1 MLSTRLIPD
10 YGDVSNPDV
19 RAKYGYL
26 EAGVSIFG
34 NAAMF
39 AVKLVLGIMIN
50 SISLIVD
57 SFHTLSDT
65 GTSVVVLL
73 GFKTSKKAPDSE
85 HPFGHG
91 RAEFVAT
98 LIIAVLLVVVGLTFV
113 LGSMERM
120 IHVSPVE
127 GRILIAVLM
136 IVFAVVKELMARFS
150 IILGKKIDSS
160 TLIADAW
167 HHRTDAVASVLVAV
181 AIVGARYNYY
191 MLDAIF
197 GMAISA
203 LIIYTGVKLA
213 KDASDRLMG
222 KTPDENVLKNVK
234 SAAKSVGGVKDV
246 HGIAVHDYGVSK
258 VISMHIEVEKGISM
272 EDAHNIATRV
282 EDNVKTNVKA
292 EATVH
297 VEPHGKESINRAE
310 VEKNIRDIV
319 MKCENVVSCHGVDM
333 VFNGCSGVIEF
344 HVVVD
349 RHMSV
354 DESHDMIHKLIYQVQ
369 KRYPRFKVHAH
380 VEPKAG

>member
-10 YGDVSNPDV
+10 YGDISKPGV
-19 RAKYGYL
+19 RARYGYL

-258 VISMHIEVEKGISM
+258 VISMHVEVEKGISM

-282 EDNVKTNVKA
+282 EDSVKTNVKA

-380 VEPKAG
+380 VEPVCG

>member
-1 MLSTRLIPD
+1 MLSTRFIPD
-10 YGDVSNPDV
+10 YGDISKPSV

-113 LGSMERM
+113 LSSMERM

-136 IVFAVVKELMARFS
+136 IVFAVVKELMAHFS

-167 HHRTDAVASVLVAV
+167 HHRTDAFTNVLVAV

>member
-1 MLSTRLIPD
+1 MLSTRFIPD
-10 YGDVSNPDV
+10 YGDISKPSV

-50 SISLIVD
+50 SISLITD

-65 GTSVVVLL
+65 GTSVVVLF
-73 GFKTSKKAPDSE
+73 GFKISKKAPDSE

-98 LIIAVLLVVVGLTFV
+98 LIIAVLLVVVGLNFV

-120 IHVSPVE
+120 IYVSPVE
-127 GRILIAVLM
+127 GKILVAVLM
-136 IVFAVVKELMARFS
+136 IIFAVVKEWMARFS
-150 IILGKKIDSS
+150 TILGKKIDSA
-160 TLIADAW
+160 TLTADAW
-167 HHRTDAVASVLVAV
+167 HHRTDAITNVLVAV

-197 GMAISA
+197 GIAISA
-203 LIIYTGVKLA
+203 LIIYTGVRLA

-222 KTPDENVLKNVK
+222 KIPDEDVLKNVK
-234 SAAKSVGGVKDV
+234 NAVKSVGGVKDV

>member
-1 MLSTRLIPD
+1 MHFIPD
-10 YGDVSNPDV
+10 YGDISKPDV
-19 RAKYGYL
+19 RARYGYL

-57 SFHTLSDT
+57 SFHTFSDT

-113 LGSMERM
+113 LESGKRM

-127 GRILIAVLM
+127 GRILVAVLM
-136 IVFAVVKELMARFS
+136 VVFAVVKELMARFS

-181 AIVGARYNYY
+181 AVVGARYNYY

-203 LIIYTGVKLA
+203 LIIYTGVKLT
-213 KDASDRLMG
+213 KDASDILMG

-258 VISMHIEVEKGISM
+258 VISMHVEVEKGISM

-282 EDNVKTNVKA
+282 EDSVKTNVKA
-292 EATVH
+292 EVTVH
-297 VEPHGKESINRAE
+297 IEPHGKESINRAE

-319 MKCENVVSCHGVDM
+319 MKCENVVSCHGVDI

-380 VEPKAG
+380 VEPVCG